1 MYISPIQNARQRVVT
16 IKKCFR
22 HVRTCRFIFD
32 FLVKLK
38 TQSIS
43 NGEKTMKNRK
53 STSAANR
60 RQQRVCLGDQRLF
73 AVGIKAFID
82 NTHESHLDK
91 KGGH

>member
-1 MYISPIQNARQRVVT
+1 
-16 IKKCFR
+16 
-22 HVRTCRFIFD
+22 
-32 FLVKLK
+32 
-38 TQSIS
+38 
-43 NGEKTMKNRK
+43 MKNRK

-60 RQQRVCLGDQRLF
+60 RQQRGCLGDERLF